1 MQKNPNNSLYSLEDF
16 YRLEKID
23 AHVHVNGDEDA
34 FLQQSKADNFKLLSI
49 NVDADEFPSIEKQM
63 TICENLFSENRD
75 WFAFV
80 STFPIQGW
88 DTEDWVGKTLS
99 RIDAGLNKGA
109 VAIKIWKNIGMEFKD
124 DQGRYVMIDNPG
136 FTPIFD
142 HIVEKNVP
150 LLAHIGEPKDCW
162 LPLDQISLKY
172 IHDYYQN
179 HPQYHMVRHP
189 EFPTYEEQIASRD
202 RMLEKNREIKFL
214 AVHLASLEW
223 DISRVAQFLNTYS
236 NAHVD
241 LAARMMYLQY
251 QSVKNHRAVRDF
263 FLTYQDRILYGSDII
278 QEPGISADRLKNDM
292 HSQWINDWKFLA
304 TAEVM
309 QTNEF
314 EGDFKGLALPRSV
327 IDKIFRENAQRMF
340 PQAWRSKDSDQS

>member
-1 MQKNPNNSLYSLEDF
+1 MQKIRNNLLYAPEDF

-34 FLQQSKADNFKLLSI
+34 FIQQSKADNFKLLSV
-49 NVDADEFPSIEKQM
+49 NVDAGEFPSIEEQM
-63 TICENLFSENRD
+63 AICENLLKENRD
-75 WFAFV
+75 CFAFV

-88 DTEDWVGKTLS
+88 EKENWVERTLR

-109 VAIKIWKNIGMEFKD
+109 VAVKIWKNIGMEYKD
-124 DQGRYVMIDNPG
+124 DQGRFVMIDNPG
-136 FTPIFD
+136 FTPVFE
-142 HIVEKNVP
+142 HIVEKNIP

-162 LPLDQISLKY
+162 LPLEQISLKY

-179 HPQYHMVRHP
+179 HPQYHMYRHP
-189 EFPTYEEQIASRD
+189 EFPSYAEQIASRD
-202 RMLEKNREIKFL
+202 RMLDNNPELKFL

-223 DISRVAQFLNTYS
+223 DISRVAQFLTTYS

-278 QEPGISADRLKNDM
+278 QEPGISADCLKNGM
-292 HSQWINDWKFLA
+292 HTQWINDWQFLV
-304 TAEVM
+304 TAQVM

-314 EGDFKGLALPRSV
+314 EGDFKGLALPRPV
-327 IDKIFRENAQRMF
+327 IDKIYRENAQRMF
-340 PQAWRSKDSDQS
+340 PQAWRI